1 MSGKFDKFP
10 DIKDMASTLLFSRGA
25 KTIKTPEFRQVLLNQ
40 DDFQKNHKFYKKVR
54 SKVDELINYVGKK
67 GDVKDWI
74 IPDLP
79 TKEIT
84 FVKSYNKIVK
94 DKEGPNL
101 LLERDPVKISFENG
115 DIKLLAEVENSIISS
130 LQKTNNY
137 IPNVFCSYSAYDLL
151 RKEGLIEED

>member
-1 MSGKFDKFP
+1 
-10 DIKDMASTLLFSRGA
+10 
-25 KTIKTPEFRQVLLNQ
+25 
-40 DDFQKNHKFYKKVR
+40 KVR
-54 SKVDELINYVGKK
+54 SKVDELINFIAKK
-67 GDVKDWI
+67 GDVRDWI

>member
-1 MSGKFDKFP
+1 MEKNQSINNQKT
-10 DIKDMASTLLFSRGA
+10 DIQNA
-25 KTIKTPEFRQVLLNQ
+25 
-40 DDFQKNHKFYKKVR
+40 
-54 SKVDELINYVGKK
+54 
-67 GDVKDWI
+67 
-74 IPDLP
+74 PDLP